1 MACATSRSDLG
12 VSFFV
17 SFGSVVSSV
26 VVFSGSFFIPCVGEG
41 LLRFFQ
47 SDSTASS
54 SSIAENLPPC
64 FFLGG
69 ASSAFFGSSTFLGSA
84 FSSFSDSASGSSSFP
99 FLASGSA
106 FLFSS
111 SAK

>member
-1 MACATSRSDLG
+1 MG

-17 SFGSVVSSV
+17 SFGSGVSSGE
-26 VVFSGSFFIPCVGEG
+26 VFSGSFFVPCVGEG

-47 SDSTASS
+47 SVSTASS
-54 SSIAENLPPC
+54 SSIAENLPPF

-84 FSSFSDSASGSSSFP
+84 LASFSFSFSASSFP
-99 FLASGSA
+99 SFLVSGSA